1 MSVWEIWLL
10 AVGLAMDCFAV
21 SVVSGITL
29 KRVRWMPMLFMA
41 LMFGLFQAGMPLVSW
56 IGASL
61 ITPSMERVGHVV
73 AVLMLLFLGGHMI
86 WESLKE
92 EEEEHEQD
100 PTKLWVVL
108 LLAVATSIDAL
119 TVGVSFACL
128 GYYTWAQILPPVGI
142 IGWVSFLFST
152 VGLLLGIGFGRAA
165 QRFKAELWGGVI
177 LILIG
182 VKIALEQLSN

>member
-41 LMFGLFQAGMPLVSW
+41 LMFGLFQAGMPLISW

-92 EEEEHEQD
+92 EEEEHEQGHVEHASEECD
-100 PTKLWVVL
+100 EL
-108 LLAVATSIDAL
+108 
-119 TVGVSFACL
+119 
-128 GYYTWAQILPPVGI
+128 
-142 IGWVSFLFST
+142 
-152 VGLLLGIGFGRAA
+152 RA
-165 QRFKAELWGGVI
+165 
-177 LILIG
+177 
-182 VKIALEQLSN
+182 